1 MEWKE
6 RLWGFNAIYGFYE
19 NPQIFNFEFN
29 PERLIVRN
37 LALRTA
43 NRQLYKDFLYDNYP
57 FHLRAELKKFDRVAN
72 NLLKLTAADA
82 ARFFESNEVNVVCS
96 DLDYREESA
105 IYTALSVEEGELKS
119 FMRNVDKN
127 LVENYV
133 LPEQLVNRT
142 FLWIDG
148 SALSNFAV

>member
-43 NRQLYKDFLYDNYP
+43 NRQLYKDYLYDKYP
-57 FHLRAELKKFDRVAN
+57 FHLKTELEEFDRVAD

-82 ARFFESNEVNVVCS
+82 ARFFDEKEVNVVCS
-96 DLDYREESA
+96 DLDYREDSA
-105 IYTALSVEEGELKS
+105 IYTAMQVEENELAS
-119 FMRNVDKN
+119 FMQNVDRN

-133 LPEQLVNRT
+133 LPEQLINRT

-148 SALSNFAV
+148 SGLSNFAV

>member
-6 RLWGFNAIYGFYE
+6 RLWGFNVLYGFYE

-29 PERLIVRN
+29 AERLIVRN

-43 NRQLYKDFLYDNYP
+43 NRDMYKDYLYDNYP
-57 FHLRAELKKFDRVAN
+57 FHLKTELKKFDRVAK
-72 NLLKLTAADA
+72 NLLKLTVADA
-82 ARFFESNEVNVVCS
+82 IRFFKKKKVNVVCS

-105 IYTALSVEEGELKS
+105 IFTAMRVEESELKS
-119 FMRNVDKN
+119 FMHNVDGR
-127 LVENYV
+127 LVENHV
-133 LPEQLVNRT
+133 VPEQVIDRA

-148 SALSNFAV
+148 SELPNFAV